1 MKRCSLRPS
10 YHNEKATGST
20 KSVQATNPKQPLD
33 VPHVP
38 LPRWNAPSIPHVLH
52 LLAGQNIQKSL
63 ESLGSLGLEQVKGP
77 VLGPLSRTATV
88 DTTVVTPL
96 VTYRNC
102 NETQK

>member
-52 LLAGQNIQKSL
+52 LLAGQNIQRSL

-77 VLGPLSRTATV
+77 VLV